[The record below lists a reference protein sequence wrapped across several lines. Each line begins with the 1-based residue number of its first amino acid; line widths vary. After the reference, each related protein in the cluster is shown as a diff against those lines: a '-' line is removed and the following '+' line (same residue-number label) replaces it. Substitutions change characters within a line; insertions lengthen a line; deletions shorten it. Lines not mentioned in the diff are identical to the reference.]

1 MSLFRSSF
9 RFEIDPSGKAAPWW
23 TTLVSV
29 ALALIVS
36 SFLILASGADPGAV
50 WVKMFQGAFGS
61 WFGLTET
68 LLKTIPLLLCGLGV
82 SIAYKI
88 AVWNIGAEGQLLA
101 GAIAATGVT
110 IYFPN
115 LPAEVALPLM
125 LVAGLAAGG
134 VWGLLTALPKV
145 FFQVNELITS
155 LMLNYV
161 AFLGLQFLVFGP
173 WRDPKGL
180 NFPGSPV
187 FPHAETIPPLWGHSQ
202 LHWGLILALVLVG
215 VYAVAVN
222 MTRWGY
228 EIRLIGAN
236 PEAALHA
243 GIRIR
248 RHILGV
254 LFISGA
260 LAGLA
265 GMMEVSGVTHRLMDS
280 VSPGYGYTAIIV
292 AWIARL
298 NPLGLILSAF
308 LFAGLIVGGFNVQ
321 TLGIPP
327 SIASMIQG
335 AILFFV
341 IGTSL
346 VGKIKIRRTTP
357 GTGA

>member
-1 MSLFRSSF
+1 MSLSRPSF
-9 RFEIDPSGKAAPWW
+9 RLVLDPSGKQAPWW
-23 TTLVSV
+23 ATLVSIV
-29 ALALIVS
+29 LALAVS
-36 SFLILASGADPGAV
+36 SVLILFSGADPLAV
-50 WVKMFQGAFGS
+50 WAKMFQGAFGS
-61 WFGLTET
+61 GFGLTET
-68 LLKTIPLLLCGLGV
+68 LVKTIPLLLCGLGV

-88 AVWNIGAEGQLLA
+88 AVWNIGAEGQLLV
-101 GAIAATGVT
+101 GAIAATGIT
-110 IYFPN
+110 IYFPQ
-115 LPAEVALPLM
+115 LPIEVALPLM
-125 LVAGLAAGG
+125 FMAGLVAGGL
-134 VWGLLTALPKV
+134 WGLLTALPKV

-180 NFPGSPV
+180 NFPGSPI
-187 FPHAETIPPLWGHSQ
+187 FPSAETIPSLWDHSR
-202 LHWGLILALVLVG
+202 LHWGLILALLLVG

-254 LFISGA
+254 LFLSGA

-298 NPLGLILSAF
+298 NPLGLIISAF

-341 IGTSL
+341 IGGNLLGQISL
-346 VGKIKIRRTTP
+346 RRTTP
-357 GTGA
+357 GAGA